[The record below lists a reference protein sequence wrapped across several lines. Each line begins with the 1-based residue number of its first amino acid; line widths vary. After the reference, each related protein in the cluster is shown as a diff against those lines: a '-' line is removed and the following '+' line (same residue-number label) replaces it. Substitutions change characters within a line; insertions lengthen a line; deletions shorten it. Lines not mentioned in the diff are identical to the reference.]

1 MIKRVMQEKKND
13 AHNSFSPSPKSG
25 AIMESGVEF
34 SLFIKKKKSQ
44 FKTIYFCL
52 FSICFCCVFAEIL
65 GYYDQKGLE
74 VK

>member
-34 SLFIKKKKSQ
+34 SLFIKKKKANLKLFIFACFQ
-44 FKTIYFCL
+44 F
-52 FSICFCCVFAEIL
+52 VFVVFL
-65 GYYDQKGLE
+65 LKY
-74 VK
+74 

>member
-34 SLFIKKKKSQ
+34 SLFIKKKK
-44 FKTIYFCL
+44 KPI
-52 FSICFCCVFAEIL
+52 
-65 GYYDQKGLE
+65 
-74 VK
+74 

>member
-34 SLFIKKKKSQ
+34 SLFIKKKK
-44 FKTIYFCL
+44 KKPI
-52 FSICFCCVFAEIL
+52 
-65 GYYDQKGLE
+65 
-74 VK
+74 